1 MRATAWWLAGLALLA
16 CDKSL
21 EGTYEGEYGGAYG
34 ALDAGAAPAQ
44 QAGRLEVKVTRAGDD
59 TLTVSFGGCTLPAK
73 MTTARAAHVEGRA
86 CTVTLDGGPPIA
98 LRDVGGTVM
107 VQSGRVLVTL
117 GATGPEGGSWTFS
130 FSGAQ
135 R

>member
-1 MRATAWWLAGLALLA
+1 MKRMTWWLAPLALVA

-34 ALDAGAAPAQ
+34 AVDAGAAPVQ
-44 QAGRLEVKVTRAGDD
+44 QAGRLEVKVVRTAED
-59 TLTVSFGGCTLPAK
+59 TLTVSFGGCTLPA
-73 MTTARAAHVEGRA
+73 TITSPRAARIEGRA
-86 CTVTLDGGPPIA
+86 CTSTLGGGPPVA

-107 VQSGRVLVTL
+107 IQSGKVLLTL
-117 GATGPEGGSWTFS
+117 GGTGPGGGSWTLS